1 VALEGADLPLALPPD
16 VPEWLSPVTAVVPAQ
31 VLAWRIAQRRGL
43 DVDQPLGLQKVTR
56 TH

>member
-1 VALEGADLPLALPPD
+1 LAGADLPLALPPG
-16 VPEWLSPVTAVVPAQ
+16 VPEWLSPITTVVPAQ
-31 VLAWRIAQRRGL
+31 VLAWRIARRRGL